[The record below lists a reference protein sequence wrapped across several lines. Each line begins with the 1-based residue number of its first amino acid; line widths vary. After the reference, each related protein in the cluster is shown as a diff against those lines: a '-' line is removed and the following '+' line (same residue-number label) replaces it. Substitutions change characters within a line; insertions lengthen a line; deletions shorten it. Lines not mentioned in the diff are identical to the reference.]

1 MPLTRRQFLK
11 TTAAGAVGAGAVGT
25 AALVGAAGTDYAVQG
40 LDVASYQG
48 YPNWTSVKNSGK
60 TFAFT
65 KATEGTTYTN
75 PYFATNWANIKAAGL
90 IRGAYHFGRPGVDPV
105 AQANYFC
112 NVVKPIKG
120 DLQMALDIEVTDG
133 KTASQVRSWIVAF
146 INQIVARTARP
157 GIIYTGFY
165 FWRDSAGNGSNLN
178 CPLWLAAY
186 VSNPAP
192 YVPAAW
198 STWSFWQ
205 YTSSGSVPGVSGN
218 VDRDAWNGSVTQLDN
233 LRLPMTP
240 TLSIGPPLNG
250 F

>member
-1 MPLTRRQFLK
+1 MALNRRQFLR
-11 TTAAGAVGAGAVGT
+11 TAAAGSVAGAAAGT
-25 AALVGAAGTDYAVQG
+25 AAVLASGGSYAIQG
-40 LDVASYQG
+40 IDVASYQG
-48 YPNWTSVKNSGK
+48 LPNWTSVKNSGR

-75 PYFATNWANIKAAGL
+75 PDFATNWARMKSAGL
-90 IRGAYHFGRPGVDPV
+90 IRGAYHYGHPGTDPV
-105 AQANYFC
+105 AQANFFC
-112 NVVKPIKG
+112 NVVAPTHG
-120 DLQMALDIEVTDG
+120 DLQMALDIETTDG
-133 KTASQVRSWIVAF
+133 KTPSQVRSWIVAF
-146 INQIVARTARP
+146 INQIKARTGRP

-186 VSNPAP
+186 VSDPTP

-218 VDRDAWNGSVTQLDN
+218 VDLDAWNGSLSGLN
-233 LRLPMTP
+233 SLRLP
-240 TLSIGPPLNG
+240 
-250 F
+250 

>member
-1 MPLTRRQFLK
+1 MTLSRRQFFK
-11 TTAAGAVGAGAVGT
+11 TAAAAGAGALGT
-25 AALVGAAGTDYAVQG
+25 GALVTAAGTDYTFQG

-75 PYFATNWANIKAAGL
+75 PYFALNWGRIADAGL
-90 IRGAYHFGRPGVDPV
+90 IRGAYHFGRPGGDPV

-112 NVVKPIKG
+112 NVVQPRQG
-120 DLQMALDIEVTDG
+120 DLQMTLDIEVTDG
-133 KTASQVRSWIVAF
+133 KTPSQVRAWIVAF
-146 INQIVARTARP
+146 INQIQARTQRP

-192 YVPAAW
+192 YVPHAW

-205 YTSSGSVPGVSGN
+205 YTSSGSIPGVSGN
-218 VDRDAWNGSVTQLDN
+218 VDRDAWNGDLAGLN
-233 LRLPMTP
+233 RLRLGPMP
-240 TLSIGPPLNG
+240 LSSPHATLLH
-250 F
+250 

>member
-1 MPLTRRQFLK
+1 MGMTRRQFLK
-11 TTAAGAVGAGAVGT
+11 AGLAVGAVGAGAAGLTLASGT
-25 AALVGAAGTDYAVQG
+25 GYAVQG
-40 LDVASYQG
+40 IDVASYQG

-60 TFAFT
+60 AFAFT

-75 PYFATNWANIKAAGL
+75 PYFATNWARMKSAGL
-90 IRGAYHFGRPGVDPV
+90 IRGAYHYGHPSVSAT
-105 AQANYFC
+105 AQADYFC
-112 NVVKPIKG
+112 NVVRPTHG
-120 DLQMALDIEVTDG
+120 DLQMALDIETTDG
-133 KTASQVRSWIVAF
+133 LSPSAVRSWIVAF
-146 INQIVARTARP
+146 INRIVYRTGRP

-218 VDRDAWNGSVTQLDN
+218 VDRDAWNGSLTGLNN
-233 LRLPMTP
+233 LRLP
-240 TLSIGPPLNG
+240 
-250 F
+250 

>member
-1 MPLTRRQFLK
+1 MTTTMSRRRFLK
-11 TTAAGAVGAGAVGT
+11 TAAYGTAGAGVLGT
-25 AALVGAAGTDYAVQG
+25 AAAALAAGTDYAIQG
-40 LDVASYQG
+40 IDVASYQG

-75 PYFATNWANIKAAGL
+75 PYFATNWARIKSAGL
-90 IRGAYHFGRPGVDPV
+90 IRGAYHFGHPGTDAV
-105 AQANYFC
+105 AQADYFI
-112 NVVKPIKG
+112 NTVQPTSG
-120 DLQMALDIEVTDG
+120 DLQMMLDLEVTDG
-133 KTASQVRSWIVAF
+133 MSSSQVRSWTVAF
-146 INQIVARTARP
+146 INRIQSRTGRP

-178 CPLWLAAY
+178 CPLFLAAY
-186 VSNPAP
+186 VNDPTP

-218 VDRDAWNGSVTQLDN
+218 VDRDAWNGSLSGLN
-233 LRLPMTP
+233 SLRLP
-240 TLSIGPPLNG
+240 
-250 F
+250 

>member
-1 MPLTRRQFLK
+1 MPFSRRQFLK
-11 TTAAGAVGAGAVGT
+11 TVPAAAVGAGAVG
-25 AALVGAAGTDYAVQG
+25 AATWVTAAGTDFAVQG
-40 LDVASYQG
+40 IDVASYQG
-48 YPNWTSVKNSGK
+48 LPNWTNVKNSGK

-75 PYFATNWANIKAAGL
+75 PDFATNWARMKSAGL
-90 IRGAYHFGRPGVDPV
+90 IRGAYHFGHPSVDPV

-112 NVVKPIKG
+112 NVVQPTHG
-120 DLQMALDIEVTDG
+120 DLQMMLDIEVTDG
-133 KTASQVRSWIVAF
+133 RTPSQVRSWIVAF
-146 INQIVARTARP
+146 INQIVARTGRP

-205 YTSSGSVPGVSGN
+205 YTDAGSVPGVSGN
-218 VDRDAWNGSVTQLDN
+218 VDRDAFNGTVTVLN
-233 LRLPMTP
+233 KLRLP
-240 TLSIGPPLNG
+240 
-250 F
+250 

>member
-1 MPLTRRQFLK
+1 MALTRRQFLK
-11 TTAAGAVGAGAVGT
+11 AGLALGAVGAGAAGLT
-25 AALVGAAGTDYAVQG
+25 WSAGTDYAIQG
-40 LDVASYQG
+40 IDVASYQG
-48 YPNWTSVKNSGK
+48 YPNWTSVRNSGK

-75 PYFATNWANIKAAGL
+75 PYFATNWSRMKSAGL
-90 IRGAYHFGRPGVDPV
+90 IRGAYHYGHPSVDPV
-105 AQANYFC
+105 AQADYFC
-112 NVVKPIKG
+112 NVVRPTHG
-120 DLQMALDIEVTDG
+120 DLQMALDIETTDG
-133 KTASQVRSWIVAF
+133 RSPSQVRSWIVAF
-146 INQIVARTARP
+146 INRIVYRTGRP

-218 VDRDAWNGSVTQLDN
+218 VDRDAWNGSLAGLNN
-233 LRLPMTP
+233 LRLP
-240 TLSIGPPLNG
+240 
-250 F
+250 

>member
-1 MPLTRRQFLK
+1 MKMSRRRFLK
-11 TTAAGAVGAGAVGT
+11 HAAYGAAGAGVLGT
-25 AALVGAAGTDYAVQG
+25 AAYAIASGSSYPYQG
-40 LDVASYQG
+40 IDVASYQG
-48 YPNWTSVKNSGK
+48 LPNWTSVKNSGR

-75 PYFATNWANIKAAGL
+75 PDFATNWARMKSAGL
-90 IRGAYHFGRPGVDPV
+90 IRGAYHYGHPGTDPV

-112 NVVKPIKG
+112 NVVAPTHG
-120 DLQMALDIEVTDG
+120 DLQMTLDIETTDG
-133 KTASQVRSWIVAF
+133 KSPSQVRSWIVAF
-146 INQIVARTARP
+146 INQIQARTGRP

-186 VSNPAP
+186 VSDPTP

-205 YTSSGSVPGVSGN
+205 YTDAGSVPGVSGG
-218 VDRDAWNGSVTQLDN
+218 VDLDAWNGSLAGLN
-233 LRLPMTP
+233 SLRLP
-240 TLSIGPPLNG
+240 
-250 F
+250 